1 MSKKSKG
8 FIAPFAEKGNFEGE
22 QFQAP
27 LIDVLE
33 QKIRFSL
40 KNCDTGRQ
48 YCISTVAADKSVLF
62 DLYKR
67 LGYFEDITWSTMR
80 TLPHEKG
87 ISIEKKDSANFKEMV
102 KSFGEFDTFGH
113 FRVNTKNKSAF
124 RVFGAIRSD
133 LFYILRFDVGGSM
146 NHS

>member
-1 MSKKSKG
+1 VSKKSKG
-8 FIAPFAEKGNFEGE
+8 FIAPFAERDNFQGK

-40 KNCDTGRQ
+40 KSCDTGKQ
-48 YCISTVAADKSVLF
+48 YCISTVATDKNILA

-80 TLPHEKG
+80 TLSRESG
-87 ISIEKKDSANFKEMV
+87 ISIEKKDSANHKEM
-102 KSFGEFDTFGH
+102 SSAFSEFDTFGH
-113 FRVNTKNKSAF
+113 FRVSSKAKSTF
-124 RVFGAIRSD
+124 RVFGAMRSD
-133 LFYILRFDVGGSM
+133 LFYILRFDVDGTM
-146 NHS
+146 NHN